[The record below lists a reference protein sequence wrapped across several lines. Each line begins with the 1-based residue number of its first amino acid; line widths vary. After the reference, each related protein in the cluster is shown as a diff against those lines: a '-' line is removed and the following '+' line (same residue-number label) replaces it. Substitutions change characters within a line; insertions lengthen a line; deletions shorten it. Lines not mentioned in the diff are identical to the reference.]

1 MRARHVRKPSA
12 RPGPLHACIYHLR
25 LGCMGEAQTAEAAK
39 QRATAFAKMLEER
52 VEAEL
57 QIKHMWR
64 QLMGE
69 MPGVQAEIAKVP
81 Y

>member
-1 MRARHVRKPSA
+1 
-12 RPGPLHACIYHLR
+12 
-25 LGCMGEAQTAEAAK
+25 MGEAQTAEAAK

-64 QLMGE
+64 QLMGD